1 MNRCPITYELC
12 GTEKYSEK
20 GLRLIAPKLAA
31 LNDLPFTAAEQRQ
44 EAGNRARK
52 LSIQGVQPKLSAVI
66 SVASQQ
72 FKIVDQFGNYIIKP
86 QNDIFPELP
95 ENEDVTMRMA
105 KVFGL
110 EVPFHGLVYS
120 KDGSLS
126 YFIKRFD
133 RYGKGKK
140 YATEDFAQLTGNSR
154 DTKYDFTMEKL
165 VKVIDEYC
173 TFPAVEKADFFKRVL
188 FCFVTGNE
196 DMHLKNFSVITKAG
210 KTTLA
215 PVYDF
220 LNSSVSIRNPQEETA
235 LSLKG
240 KKSNFKS
247 EEWIDYFAKERL
259 ELNDKTI
266 DTILSHMNKSVSRW
280 IELVEMS
287 FLSDAMKEKYLKLMD
302 NRIKRFE

>member
-20 GLRLIAPKLAA
+20 GLRLIAPKLTA
-31 LNDLPFTAAEQRQ
+31 LNNLPFTAAEQRQ
-44 EAGNRARK
+44 EAANRAKK

-66 SVASQQ
+66 SVVNQQ
-72 FKIVDQFGNYIIKP
+72 FEIVDQFGNYIIKP
-86 QNDIFPELP
+86 QNDLFPELP
-95 ENEDVTMRMA
+95 ENEDVTMKMA
-105 KVFGL
+105 KVYGL
-110 EVPFHGLVYS
+110 EVPLHGLVYS

-133 RYGKGKK
+133 RYSKGKK

-154 DTKYDFTMEKL
+154 DTKYDYTMEKL
-165 VKVIDEYC
+165 VKVMDDYC
-173 TFPAVEKADFFKRVL
+173 TFPAIAKADFFKRVL
-188 FCFVTGNE
+188 FCFITGNE

-220 LNSSVSIRNPQEETA
+220 LNSSISIKNPEEELA

-240 KKSNFKS
+240 KKSNFKAT
-247 EEWIDYFAKERL
+247 EIIDYFAKERL
-259 ELNDKTI
+259 ELNDKTV
-266 DTILSHMNKSVSRW
+266 DAILTDMNKSLSRW
-280 IELVEMS
+280 TELVEIS
-287 FLSDAMKEKYLKLMD
+287 FLSDVMKEKYLKLMD
-302 NRIKRFE
+302 NRIRRF